1 MQKITIKNF
10 GPILDI
16 DLSVKDFLIF
26 IGPQASGKSTISKA
40 VYFFKSLRDDLIKYA
55 FDSVEKGSVDKPLST
70 FSKSIRK
77 KFLEFWGPT
86 RHPDNIFLQYDYR
99 TEIYATITLEKGHGY
114 VTPGFSPLFKKG
126 FTNIIHE
133 MERFIEEKKKRDP
146 TFLTSSELLALESE
160 KRSFY
165 KKIEKSANEL
175 FDEDKDLVFIPAGRS
190 LLATLSEQLQYI
202 HPHKLDYLMRAFV
215 DRINNSKSL
224 FNKSLPQLVT
234 EKKKLTQDKIA
245 FNTVDMARKMIEK
258 ILKGSYRFDREG
270 EKLYIDDHKYTKLN
284 FSSSGQ
290 QESIW
295 ILLLIFLIILENK
308 KVFMVIEEPEA
319 HLYPE
324 AQKEIVDL
332 IALLTNHTDNQ
343 TIITTHSPYILASLN
358 NLIYAKKIGDK
369 TPKDVKEKMNPKLW
383 LDKKK
388 MGTYF
393 IDKGGFSDIMDEEL
407 DLIKTEAID
416 SASAIINDDYE
427 FLFNLDE

>member
-1 MQKITIKNF
+1 MHKITIKSF
-10 GPILDI
+10 GPISDVQLV
-16 DLSVKDFLIF
+16 VKDFLVF

-40 VYFFKSLRDDLIKYA
+40 IYFFKSLRDDLIKYV
-55 FDSVEKGSVDKPLST
+55 FDSVEKANLDESLTT
-70 FSKSIRK
+70 FRKSIKRK
-77 KFLEFWGPT
+77 YLNFWGST
-86 RHPDNIFLQYDYR
+86 YHLDDIFLQYQYKTDVS
-99 TEIYATITLEKGHGY
+99 IKVTLERNSKFISLH
-114 VTPGFSPLFKKG
+114 FSPSFRNT
-126 FTNIIHE
+126 FNYIIRE
-133 MERFIEEKKKRDP
+133 TREFISERSKRDP
-146 TFLTSSELLALESE
+146 SFLSSSDLLALESE
-160 KRSFY
+160 KRSFF
-165 KKIEKSANEL
+165 KKIESLANEL
-175 FDEDKDLVFIPAGRS
+175 FDDDKDLIFIPAGRS

-202 HPHKLDYLMRAFV
+202 HPHKLDYLMWAFI
-215 DRINNSKSL
+215 DRINNSKPL
-224 FNKSLPQLVT
+224 FNKSLSDIVY

-245 FNTVDMARKMIEK
+245 FDTVDMARKIIEK

-324 AQKEIVDL
+324 AQKEMVDL

-369 TPKDVKEKMNPKLW
+369 TPDAVKDRINPKLW
-383 LDKKK
+383 LNREK

-393 IDKGGFSDIMDEEL
+393 IDKGGFNNIMDEEL